1 MKNIKMLAILGAFVA
16 FSGAA
21 FADGMMFEPV
31 DVNYAP
37 VSQPVVTSNSAVT
50 DAEAALIQG
59 ASTEKFQNAILQLD
73 SVQVELRNSYLAYKE
88 KYQQVDAQYEQ
99 VKAERKATGKTV
111 KALEKKIKQIEN
123 TKAKIRK
130 TMQ

>member
-1 MKNIKMLAILGAFVA
+1 MKSIKLAAVLTAFIAV
-16 FSGAA
+16 SGAA

-31 DVNYAP
+31 DVNYTPIDKPAVSTSSP
-37 VSQPVVTSNSAVT
+37 VADS
-50 DAEAALIQG
+50 LIQG

-73 SVQVELRNSYLAYKE
+73 SVQVELRNTYLSAKE
-88 KYQQVDAQYEQ
+88 KYQQVDAQFQQ
-99 VKAERKATGKTV
+99 VKAERRATHKNV

>member
-1 MKNIKMLAILGAFVA
+1 MKNIKLLAIMAAFVA

-31 DVNYAP
+31 DVNVTP
-37 VSQPVVTSNSAVT
+37 IDKSVSSSNNAIDEV
-50 DAEAALIQG
+50 LIQP

-73 SVQVELRNSYLAYKE
+73 SVQVELRNNYLSYKE
-88 KYQQVDAQYEQ
+88 KYQQVDAQYQQ
-99 VKAERKATGKTV
+99 VKAERKATAKTV
-111 KALEKKIKQIEN
+111 RALEKKIKQIEN